1 MKEEEKSICW
11 LGVIPECDKDKVRYP
26 TDEEINQFIEE
37 AENFIEQDPLET
49 RPLVT
54 RNKIYK
60 NYLLNTDGELVRKYK
75 SCTRKINKFLKTYPN
90 KAASRYYWAVCDKAI
105 DKHVR
110 VGVVKALTFPE
121 LVGRSP
127 LVRHFNL
134 KYGDDVEVALPN
146 GDIIRLIVNVDHI
159 DRNEQNDEY
168 NNLRFCTHVEQNLN
182 TGPKNGSKFKGVY
195 ILRNIKSKRY
205 RCKLE
210 LNRKRQSAV
219 LFTVQKNF
227 KIEEQAATY
236 YNDKLKEILKKQFGN
251 KLGQELIDEV
261 AYFNNVIPTQ
271 QELDLD
277 MS

>member
-11 LGVIPECDKDKVRYP
+11 LGVIPECDKDKIRYP

-37 AENFIEQDPLET
+37 AENFIEQDSLET

-60 NYLLNTDGELVRKYK
+60 NYFLNTDGDLVRKFK
-75 SCTRKINKFLKTYPN
+75 SCTRKVDKFLKTYPN
-90 KAASRYYWAVCDKAI
+90 RSASRYYWAVCDKAI
-105 DKHVR
+105 NKHVK

-134 KYGDDVEVALPN
+134 KYGDDIQIVTEN
-146 GDIIRLIVNVDHI
+146 GTELRLIVSLDHI

-168 NNLRFCTHVEQNLN
+168 NNLRFCTHIEQYLN
-182 TGPKNGSKFKGVY
+182 TGPKNGLKFKGVST
-195 ILRNIKSKRY
+195 LQNIKSKTY

-210 LNRKRQSAV
+210 LNRRTSNPFLV
-219 LFTVQKNF
+219 TKNF